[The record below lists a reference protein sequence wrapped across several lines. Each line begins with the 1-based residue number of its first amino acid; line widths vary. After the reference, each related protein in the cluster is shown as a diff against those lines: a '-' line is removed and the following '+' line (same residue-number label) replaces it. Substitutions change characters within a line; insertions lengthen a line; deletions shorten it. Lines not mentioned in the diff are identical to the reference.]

1 MNRLKR
7 SVSSLLLILA
17 ATVAVLPAGFYAVPE
32 ADAAICSNPFSSDC
46 EDYSKVNYCNSN
58 DPSSSKYCS
67 IDQGTAI
74 VSGNIKD
81 IQTGDKASVYLQ
93 KVVSYLLWFL
103 GIVGVLY
110 LIYAG
115 FTIMTSSGEDDKV
128 KKAKGTVKYV
138 L

>member
-1 MNRLKR
+1 MNRFKR
-7 SVSSLLLILA
+7 SVSSLLLAIA
-17 ATVAVLPAGFYAVPE
+17 AAAALLPASLQLSVPE
-32 ADAAICSNPFSSDC
+32 ASASCNILTPEDC
-46 EDYSKVNYCNSN
+46 GDYSKVNYCNSN

-115 FTIMTSSGEDDKV
+115 FTIMTSS
-128 KKAKGTVKYV
+128 
-138 L
+138 

>member
-1 MNRLKR
+1 MNRFKR

-17 ATVAVLPAGFYAVPE
+17 ATVAVLPAAYHAVPE
-32 ADAAICSNPFSSDC
+32 ASAICSNPFSTDC

-74 VSGNIKD
+74 VSGGVND

-115 FTIMTSSGEDDKV
+115 FTIMTSSGEDEKV